1 MRQGWLDKVPLI
13 FTAEYLNEEFSS
25 TEVYVNLQLLYS
37 QIRVFLLN
45 NALAMLSLFVVW
57 TFRPEKELVF

>member
-1 MRQGWLDKVPLI
+1 MMSDGSTSTCMRQGWLDKVPLI

-45 NALAMLSLFVVW
+45 NALAMLSLFVV
-57 TFRPEKELVF
+57 